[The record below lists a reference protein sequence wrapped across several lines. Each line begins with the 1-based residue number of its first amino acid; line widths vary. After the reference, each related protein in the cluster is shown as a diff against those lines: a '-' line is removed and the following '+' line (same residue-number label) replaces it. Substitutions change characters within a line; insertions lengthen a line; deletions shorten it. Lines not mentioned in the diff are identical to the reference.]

1 MVDGDRAEK
10 LAHRT
15 VIEGPF
21 FADRRALR
29 FTEIEHERQPSD
41 KGREVIGIARNAW
54 PRQYRPKEPGNVV
67 ACARAASS
75 TG

>member
-29 FTEIEHERQPSD
+29 FAEIEHERQPSD
-41 KGREVIGIARNAW
+41 KGREVK
-54 PRQYRPKEPGNVV
+54 YRPKEPGNVM